1 MFIFCILTEPFFYII
16 MTDSILKKRGKASVI
31 RFMSAT
37 QTNDKEYL
45 FERMPVPGAVM
56 QLSLP
61 IVISSLVTILYNL
74 ADTFFVGML
83 NDPVQN
89 AAVTLVY
96 PVVLA
101 FNAVN
106 NLFGVGVSSA
116 MSRHL
121 GCKEYEQ
128 VRTCSAF
135 GFYGALISGLLFSVT
150 CTLFQMPLLAL
161 LGTDEQTLGAT
172 VGYMSWTVCCGA
184 LPAILNVVQS
194 YMVRSEGSTL
204 HASIGTMSGCI
215 LNIVLDPI
223 FILPWGFNMG
233 AAGAGLATFLSN
245 CVACLYFI
253 VLARIKK
260 GNTYVCM
267 NPFQL
272 RKLNGKQVRNILG
285 VGIPA
290 AIQNLLNVLGT
301 AILNSFTA
309 PFGAPAIAAMG
320 ISQKLYMIPMQI
332 ALGFSQGIMPLVS
345 YTYAS
350 GNRKRMKQAILFGLK
365 VIVCFLLVLTVGY
378 MIGAPAMIR
387 SFMDSNEIVGYGTR
401 FLRVMSL
408 GFVFLC
414 VDFLAVG
421 VFQALGMGRQ
431 ALIFAICRKLV
442 LEIPLLFVMNWLYPL
457 YGLPFAQLI
466 TEVFLSIMGLIMLRR
481 VFRQSEHH

>member
-1 MFIFCILTEPFFYII
+1 MNQ
-16 MTDSILKKRGKASVI
+16 
-31 RFMSAT
+31 T
-37 QTNDKEYL
+37 QDKEYL

-83 NDPVQN
+83 NNPVEN

-96 PVVLA
+96 PVTLA

-121 GCKEYEQ
+121 GRKAYDQ
-128 VRTCSAF
+128 VRVCSAF
-135 GFYGALISGLLFSVT
+135 GFYGAMISGLLFSAL
-150 CTLFQMPLLAL
+150 CILFRLPLLTL
-161 LGTDEQTLGAT
+161 LGTDAQTLDAT
-172 VGYMSWTVCCGA
+172 AGYLHWTVCCGA

-204 HASIGTMSGCI
+204 HASIGTMSGCL

-223 FILPWGFNMG
+223 FILPWGLNMG

-245 CVACLYFI
+245 CVACLYFV

-260 GNTYVCM
+260 GKTFVSM
-267 NPFQL
+267 DL
-272 RKLNGKQVRNILG
+272 RLLPKLTAEQIRDILG

-290 AIQNLLNVLGT
+290 STQNLLNVTGT
-301 AILNSFTA
+301 TLLNNFTA
-309 PFGAPAIAAMG
+309 PFGAAAIAAMG
-320 ISQKLYMIPMQI
+320 ISQKLYMIPMQVS
-332 ALGFSQGIMPLVS
+332 LGFSQGIMPLVS
-345 YTYAS
+345 YNYAS
-350 GNRKRMKQAILFGLK
+350 GNRKRMKQTILFAMRI
-365 VIVCFLLVLTVGY
+365 IVCSMLFLTVVY
-378 MIGAPAMIR
+378 YLSAPAMIR
-387 SFMDSNEIVGYGTR
+387 AFMDSEEIIAYGSR

-414 VDFLAVG
+414 TDFLAVG
-421 VFQALGMGRQ
+421 VFQALGMGRN
-431 ALIFAICRKLV
+431 ALLFAICRKLV
-442 LEIPLLFVMNWLYPL
+442 LEIPLLFLLNHFYPL

-466 TEVFLSIMGLIMLRR
+466 TEIFLSCLGVIMLRR
-481 VFRQSEHH
+481 IFRAEVH

>member
-1 MFIFCILTEPFFYII
+1 MNQ
-16 MTDSILKKRGKASVI
+16 
-31 RFMSAT
+31 T
-37 QTNDKEYL
+37 QDKEYL

-83 NDPVQN
+83 NNPVEN

-96 PVVLA
+96 PVTLA

-121 GCKEYEQ
+121 GRKAYDQ
-128 VRTCSAF
+128 VRVCSAF
-135 GFYGALISGLLFSVT
+135 GFYGAMISGLLFSAL
-150 CTLFQMPLLAL
+150 CILFRLPLLTL
-161 LGTDEQTLGAT
+161 LGTDAQTLDAT
-172 VGYMSWTVCCGA
+172 AGYLHWTVCCGA

-204 HASIGTMSGCI
+204 HASIGTMSGCL

-223 FILPWGFNMG
+223 FILPWGLNMG

-245 CVACLYFI
+245 CVACLYFV

-260 GNTYVCM
+260 GKTFVSM
-267 NPFQL
+267 DL
-272 RKLNGKQVRNILG
+272 RLLPKLTAEQIRDILG

-290 AIQNLLNVLGT
+290 SIQNLLNVTGT
-301 AILNSFTA
+301 TLLNNFTA
-309 PFGAPAIAAMG
+309 PFGAAAIAAMG
-320 ISQKLYMIPMQI
+320 ISQKLYMIPMQVS
-332 ALGFSQGIMPLVS
+332 LGFSQGIMPLVS
-345 YTYAS
+345 YNYAS
-350 GNRKRMKQAILFGLK
+350 GNRKRMKQTILFAMRI
-365 VIVCFLLVLTVGY
+365 IVCSMLFLTVVY
-378 MIGAPAMIR
+378 VLSAPAMIR
-387 SFMDSNEIVGYGTR
+387 AFMDSEEIIAYGTR

-414 VDFLAVG
+414 TDFLAVG
-421 VFQALGMGRQ
+421 VFQALGLGRN
-431 ALIFAICRKLV
+431 ALLFAICRKLV
-442 LEIPLLFVMNWLYPL
+442 LEIPLLFLLNHFYPL

-466 TEVFLSIMGLIMLRR
+466 TEIFLSCLGVIMLRR
-481 VFRQSEHH
+481 IFRAEVH